1 MPIEQKI
8 NPPFPNGAYGTYNS
22 EDGTRGVGPVYVE
35 GYIPEWSAS
44 ASPYYNRSQQVRYK
58 GLVYGLNY
66 NWDGS
71 TVGPPDSQV
80 DANGIRVWT
89 LLCSNYP
96 TNNAPRIVEPLGY
109 IDYKNN
115 KIKQSTIKPYWQA
128 YHGIAPAHDLFERAL
143 WKDDYG
149 GYTQTLLSLACTVEK
164 SPLKSAEL
172 QPGIFDDV
180 EVQSF
185 NFNGA
190 NNIDSKLFGI
200 VTSSCVAPSVAVGA
214 GSASPSGI
222 FDFYKNFKKNYD
234 LSDVGTL
241 YYEAPYSYTLA
252 ITDWTLHPEYNAT
265 AYGPS
270 ITVNCSYTDSHG
282 HTQTI
287 NDTYSELKMR
297 FGAETF
303 LGRTY
308 TGAYR
313 VYVKND
319 SIAAARWE
327 LDSVSPDMR
336 TM

>member
-1 MPIEQKI
+1 MPSEQKK
-8 NPPFPNGAYGTYNS
+8 NPPFPNGAYNTYNS
-22 EDGTRGVGPVYVE
+22 EDGTRGIGAIYVE
-35 GYIPEWSAS
+35 GNIPEWSSS
-44 ASPYYNRSQQVRYK
+44 ASPYYNRSQQVRHK

-66 NWDGS
+66 NWDGV

-89 LLCSNYP
+89 LLCTNYP
-96 TNNAPRIVEPLGY
+96 TLNAPHPVEPLGY

-143 WKDDYG
+143 WKDDSG
-149 GYTQTLLSLACTVEK
+149 QYTQTLLSLACTIEK

-172 QPGIFDDV
+172 RPGIFDDI

-185 NFNGA
+185 NFNSA

-200 VTSSCVAPSVAVGA
+200 VTSSCVQPTVAIGA
-214 GSASPSGI
+214 GSASPTGI

-234 LSDVGTL
+234 LSDIGTL
-241 YYEAPYSYTLA
+241 YYEKSYTYTLA
-252 ITDWTLHPEYNAT
+252 ITDWRLHPEYDAT

-270 ITVNCSYTDSHG
+270 VTVNWSYTDSHG
-282 HTQTI
+282 TTQTV
-287 NDTYSELKMR
+287 NDTYSTLKMT
-297 FGAETF
+297 FQAETF

-308 TGAYR
+308 SGAYR
-313 VYVKND
+313 VYIKND
-319 SIAAARWE
+319 NVSAIRWE